1 MIAIAAFL
9 PNRRRR
15 AMLLS
20 ALVLTL
26 LGARPSTAA
35 DSAVRTFS
43 SPEEDVQA
51 LAAAGKGRRHQGSA
65 RYPG

>member
-26 LGARPSTAA
+26 LGGAPFDRRGFRPTDLLFTRGSRAGAR
-35 DSAVRTFS
+35 RR
-43 SPEEDVQA
+43 
-51 LAAAGKGRRHQGSA
+51 GKGRRHQGSA